1 MRLRGLIFGAIASV
15 FAMAGVAHAQSDYPS
30 HPVRI
35 IVGFGPGA
43 AADITARILAQR
55 LSDTMG
61 QRFIVENR
69 PGGGSTIAA
78 QYVASAPK
86 DGYTLYLGTVA
97 NVINGALQPN
107 LPVDFAKDFV
117 PITVATSSP
126 LLLVVHPSTG
136 VTTVKS
142 LIDLAKSKPGT
153 VFFGSSGI
161 GTAPHLSG
169 ELFNMMADV
178 RMVHV
183 PYQGS
188 AQAVTDLIAGRTQVM
203 FAPVSTVLPLIKDGK
218 LQALATTELK
228 RSTELPDLPTIAEAG
243 IPDFNT
249 SLWLGI
255 VAPNGT
261 PSEVIDKLS
270 SGMIQAL
277 HDPATADALRKT
289 GLEIEATSPTQ
300 FATFIASETKKWDA
314 VVKAAGLRK

>member
-1 MRLRGLIFGAIASV
+1 MRIRGLIFGAIASV

-61 QRFIVENR
+61 ERFIVENR

-107 LPVDFAKDFV
+107 LPVDFAKDFA

-183 PYQGS
+183 
-188 AQAVTDLIAGRTQVM
+188 
-203 FAPVSTVLPLIKDGK
+203 
-218 LQALATTELK
+218 
-228 RSTELPDLPTIAEAG
+228 
-243 IPDFNT
+243 
-249 SLWLGI
+249 
-255 VAPNGT
+255 
-261 PSEVIDKLS
+261 
-270 SGMIQAL
+270 
-277 HDPATADALRKT
+277 
-289 GLEIEATSPTQ
+289 
-300 FATFIASETKKWDA
+300 
-314 VVKAAGLRK
+314 